1 MKKIISFLLVIA
13 ISVCIFA
20 SCSNGDSNNSP
31 TEKEGI
37 TEAKK
42 NTETVTISSRNNQE
56 PLEIIY
62 DDEVVYPGD
71 IYSSEVRFWV
81 SDAILTKHPQ
91 SELWKENASRN
102 FSVSFISDI
111 SASRKITPDIILA
124 VLKVKS
130 LFTLL
135 ISFSPIHIK
144 TQLADILGIIPN
156 IKFIT
161 PLSLNSISRN
171 KTVKKKK
178 RTPIIPNMCVIV
190 YFFIFYLLTKNF

>member
-1 MKKIISFLLVIA
+1 MKKLLSFLLVII
-13 ISVCIFA
+13 ISVCVFS

-62 DDEVVYPGD
+62 DDEVVYPSD

-102 FSVSFISDI
+102 FSVAFISDI
-111 SASRKITPDIILA
+111 SATEDYNA
-124 VLKVKS
+124 S
-130 LFTLL
+130 LGDASVV
-135 ISFSPIHIK
+135 IKFSELEK
-144 TQLADILGIIPN
+144 FILGN
-156 IKFIT
+156 GNMVFYCDELWYGEFKTRYYYYEKDGDLIKFTFKEQISDES
-161 PLSLNSISRN
+161 LS
-171 KTVKKKK
+171 
-178 RTPIIPNMCVIV
+178 
-190 YFFIFYLLTKNF
+190 FILGLFEFK

>member
-1 MKKIISFLLVIA
+1 MKKISSFLLVIA
-13 ISVCIFA
+13 ISVSIFA

-111 SASRKITPDIILA
+111 SATEDYNASLGDASVVIKFTELEKCILGNGKMIFYCDE
-124 VLKVKS
+124 LWYNEFKTRYYYYEKDGDLIKFTFKEQISDEHISFILS
-130 LFTLL
+130 LFE
-135 ISFSPIHIK
+135 FK
-144 TQLADILGIIPN
+144 
-156 IKFIT
+156 
-161 PLSLNSISRN
+161 
-171 KTVKKKK
+171 
-178 RTPIIPNMCVIV
+178 
-190 YFFIFYLLTKNF
+190 

>member
-1 MKKIISFLLVIA
+1 MKKISSFLLVIA
-13 ISVCIFA
+13 ISVSIFA

-111 SASRKITPDIILA
+111 SATEDYNASLGDASVVIKFTELEKCILGNGKMIFYCDELWYNEFKTRYYYYEKDGDLIKFTFKEQ
-124 VLKVKS
+124 VSEEHISFILS
-130 LFTLL
+130 LFE
-135 ISFSPIHIK
+135 FK
-144 TQLADILGIIPN
+144 
-156 IKFIT
+156 
-161 PLSLNSISRN
+161 
-171 KTVKKKK
+171 
-178 RTPIIPNMCVIV
+178 
-190 YFFIFYLLTKNF
+190 

>member
-102 FSVSFISDI
+102 FSVAFISDI
-111 SASRKITPDIILA
+111 TATEDYKATLGDASVVIKFTELEKCILGDGKMVFCFDESWYDEFKTRYYYYEKDGDLIKFTFKEQVSEEHISFII
-124 VLKVKS
+124 S
-130 LFTLL
+130 LFE
-135 ISFSPIHIK
+135 FK
-144 TQLADILGIIPN
+144 
-156 IKFIT
+156 
-161 PLSLNSISRN
+161 
-171 KTVKKKK
+171 
-178 RTPIIPNMCVIV
+178 
-190 YFFIFYLLTKNF
+190 

>member
-13 ISVCIFA
+13 IPVCIFA

-62 DDEVVYPGD
+62 DDEVVYPSD

-81 SDAILTKHPQ
+81 SDAIDEDNSTR
-91 SELWKENASRN
+91 SELWVKNANKN

-111 SASRKITPDIILA
+111 TAKDDYNASLGDASVVIK
-124 VLKVKS
+124 
-130 LFTLL
+130 FTELE
-135 ISFSPIHIK
+135 K
-144 TQLADILGIIPN
+144 CILGN
-156 IKFIT
+156 GNMVFYCDELWYDEFKTRYYYYEKDGDLIKFTFKEQISDES
-161 PLSLNSISRN
+161 LS
-171 KTVKKKK
+171 
-178 RTPIIPNMCVIV
+178 
-190 YFFIFYLLTKNF
+190 FILGLFEFK

>member
-1 MKKIISFLLVIA
+1 MKKISSFLLVIA
-13 ISVCIFA
+13 ISVSIFA

-62 DDEVVYPGD
+62 DDEVVYPSD

-111 SASRKITPDIILA
+111 SATEDYNASLGDASVVIKFTELEKCILGNGKMIFYCDELWYNEFKTRYYYYEKDGDLIKFTFKEQ
-124 VLKVKS
+124 VSEEHISFILS
-130 LFTLL
+130 LFE
-135 ISFSPIHIK
+135 FK
-144 TQLADILGIIPN
+144 
-156 IKFIT
+156 
-161 PLSLNSISRN
+161 
-171 KTVKKKK
+171 
-178 RTPIIPNMCVIV
+178 
-190 YFFIFYLLTKNF
+190 

>member
-1 MKKIISFLLVIA
+1 MKKTISFLLVIVM
-13 ISVCIFA
+13 SFCVLA

-111 SASRKITPDIILA
+111 SATEDYNASLGDASVVIKFTELEKCILGNGKMIFYCDELWYNEFKTRYYYYEKDGDLIKFTFKEQ
-124 VLKVKS
+124 VSEEHISFILS
-130 LFTLL
+130 LFE
-135 ISFSPIHIK
+135 FK
-144 TQLADILGIIPN
+144 
-156 IKFIT
+156 
-161 PLSLNSISRN
+161 
-171 KTVKKKK
+171 
-178 RTPIIPNMCVIV
+178 
-190 YFFIFYLLTKNF
+190 

>member
-1 MKKIISFLLVIA
+1 MKKTISFLLVIVM
-13 ISVCIFA
+13 SFCVLA

-62 DDEVVYPGD
+62 DDEVVYPSD

-111 SASRKITPDIILA
+111 SATEDYNASLGDASVVIKFTELEKCILGNGKMIFYCDELWYNEFKTRYYYYEKDGDLIKFTFKEQ
-124 VLKVKS
+124 VSEEHISFILS
-130 LFTLL
+130 LFE
-135 ISFSPIHIK
+135 FK
-144 TQLADILGIIPN
+144 
-156 IKFIT
+156 
-161 PLSLNSISRN
+161 
-171 KTVKKKK
+171 
-178 RTPIIPNMCVIV
+178 
-190 YFFIFYLLTKNF
+190 

>member
-1 MKKIISFLLVIA
+1 MKKIFSFLLVVI
-13 ISVCIFA
+13 ISVCVFS

-62 DDEVVYPGD
+62 DDEVVYPSD

-111 SASRKITPDIILA
+111 SATEDYNASLGDASVVIKFSELEKCILGNGNM
-124 VLKVKS
+124 VFYCDELWYDEFKTRYYYYEKDGDLIKFTFKEQISDEHISFILS
-130 LFTLL
+130 LFE
-135 ISFSPIHIK
+135 FK
-144 TQLADILGIIPN
+144 
-156 IKFIT
+156 
-161 PLSLNSISRN
+161 
-171 KTVKKKK
+171 
-178 RTPIIPNMCVIV
+178 
-190 YFFIFYLLTKNF
+190 

>member
-1 MKKIISFLLVIA
+1 MKKTISFLLVIVM
-13 ISVCIFA
+13 SFCVLA

-62 DDEVVYPGD
+62 DDEVVYPSD

-111 SASRKITPDIILA
+111 SATEDYNASLGDASVVIKFTELEKCILGNGKMIFYCDE
-124 VLKVKS
+124 LWYNEFKTRYYYYEKDGDLIKFTFKEQISDEHISFILS
-130 LFTLL
+130 LFE
-135 ISFSPIHIK
+135 FK
-144 TQLADILGIIPN
+144 
-156 IKFIT
+156 
-161 PLSLNSISRN
+161 
-171 KTVKKKK
+171 
-178 RTPIIPNMCVIV
+178 
-190 YFFIFYLLTKNF
+190 

>member
-1 MKKIISFLLVIA
+1 MKKIISFLLVIV

-81 SDAILTKHPQ
+81 SDEISGNHPQ
-91 SELWKENASRN
+91 SELWRENASRN
-102 FSVSFISDI
+102 FSVTFISDI
-111 SASRKITPDIILA
+111 TAIEDYNASLGDASVVIKFTELEKCILGNGKMIFYCDE
-124 VLKVKS
+124 LWYNEFKTRYYYYEKDGGLIKFTFKEQISDEHISFILS
-130 LFTLL
+130 LFE
-135 ISFSPIHIK
+135 FK
-144 TQLADILGIIPN
+144 
-156 IKFIT
+156 
-161 PLSLNSISRN
+161 
-171 KTVKKKK
+171 
-178 RTPIIPNMCVIV
+178 
-190 YFFIFYLLTKNF
+190 

>member
-111 SASRKITPDIILA
+111 SATEDYNASLGDASVVIKFTKLEKCILGNGKMIFYCDELWYNEFKTRYYYYEKDGDLIKFTFKEQ
-124 VLKVKS
+124 VSEEHISFILS
-130 LFTLL
+130 LFE
-135 ISFSPIHIK
+135 FK
-144 TQLADILGIIPN
+144 
-156 IKFIT
+156 
-161 PLSLNSISRN
+161 
-171 KTVKKKK
+171 
-178 RTPIIPNMCVIV
+178 
-190 YFFIFYLLTKNF
+190 

>member
-1 MKKIISFLLVIA
+1 MKKTISFLLVIVM
-13 ISVCIFA
+13 SFCVLA

-111 SASRKITPDIILA
+111 SATEDYNASLGDASVVIKFTELEKCILGNGKMIFYCDE
-124 VLKVKS
+124 LWYNEFKTRYYYYEKDGDLIKFTFKEQISDEHISFILS
-130 LFTLL
+130 LFE
-135 ISFSPIHIK
+135 FK
-144 TQLADILGIIPN
+144 
-156 IKFIT
+156 
-161 PLSLNSISRN
+161 
-171 KTVKKKK
+171 
-178 RTPIIPNMCVIV
+178 
-190 YFFIFYLLTKNF
+190 